1 MTHPVPAASPET
13 GRASAGPESTYRL
26 QFHAGFTFRDAAA
39 IVPYLHD
46 LGVTHLYASPYLKAR
61 PGSTHGYDV
70 IDHSCLN
77 PELGSEADYDAWVE
91 SMRGRGMG
99 HVLDTVPNHMGV
111 ATNDNAWWNDV
122 LEHGPR
128 SKYARHF
135 DVAWDASPRPEARGK
150 VLLPVLGGPY
160 GEVLENGEL
169 KLGREGRRWFVGYY
183 ERRFPIDPAT
193 APPEASDEA
202 VARYN
207 SSPDL
212 LDELLRRQNY
222 RLCYWRVASDEINYR
237 RFFDINELAALAME
251 REEVFHAAHDFIF
264 GLLKAGKLSGLRIDH
279 PDGLYDPKA
288 YFERLQRKYAR
299 EVLGDESRAAERRL
313 YVVAEKILAVDE
325 PLPHEWACH
334 GTSGYDFLNMA
345 NGLFVDGASADAFTR
360 LYDEWTGGRNDFDDL
375 VYRKK
380 KLILR
385 ISLASELHMLGRQLD
400 RLAQSHRRTQDFTFN
415 GLLHALR
422 ETIACFPVYR
432 SYVTADGVH
441 DADVRNTEL
450 AVERA
455 IARNPKTDPSAFRF
469 VADTVLLRGPLRNRE
484 DAVHFAGKFQQVT
497 APTTAKGIEDTAF
510 YLYNRLI
517 SLNEVGGEP
526 AHFGVPPEELHRY
539 FADRAKVWPYAMSA
553 LSTHDT
559 KRSEDVRAR
568 INVLSEVPDAWRWR
582 SGRWREMNARHRTTV
597 NGNPAPGP
605 NEEYLIYQTLVG
617 AWPIGADA
625 ADETFVGRIH
635 AYLEKALREAK
646 VFTSWTNPNAAYESA
661 VTDFVSRIL
670 DPDASGE
677 FLRNF
682 LEFQSQVSHWG
693 MLNSLSQV
701 LLKITAPGVPD
712 TYQGT
717 ELWDLS
723 LVDPDNRRPV
733 DYARRAKM
741 LDELRSRAEKA
752 GGDGVSLAR
761 ELLAEKE
768 DGRVK
773 LYVTW
778 KGLTCRRERTG
789 LFSAGEYVPVE
800 TQGDRGGHVFAF
812 ARRQGS
818 RLAVVAVPRLLTRLA
833 ADGATPVG
841 ESVWRDTELRIP
853 GVTPGHRLRNVLTG
867 ETVSA
872 GPSRGALRASD
883 AFGTFPVALLVSD
896 E

>member
-1 MTHPVPAASPET
+1 MTKTPGTRVK
-13 GRASAGPESTYRL
+13 SAPQSNRPESTYRL

-39 IVPYLHD
+39 VVPYLHD
-46 LGVTHLYASPYLKAR
+46 LGVTDCYASPYLKAR

-70 IDHSCLN
+70 IDHSSLN
-77 PELGSEADYDAWVE
+77 PELGGESDYEAWVE

-122 LEHGPR
+122 LEHGAR

-150 VLLPVLGGPY
+150 VLLPVLGAPY
-160 GEVLENGEL
+160 GEVLEKGEL
-169 KLGREGRRWFVGYY
+169 KLVREGRRWFVHYY

-202 VARYN
+202 VGRYN
-207 SSPDL
+207 ASPDL
-212 LDELLRRQNY
+212 LDGLLRRQNY

-237 RFFDINELAALAME
+237 RFFDINDLAALGME
-251 REEVFHAAHDFIF
+251 REEVFHAAHDFVF
-264 GLLKAGKLSGLRIDH
+264 GLLKSGKLSGLRIDH

-299 EVLGDESRAAERRL
+299 EVLGDESLAAERPL

-325 PLPHEWACH
+325 PLPQEWGCH

-345 NGLFVDGASADAFTR
+345 NGLFVDGANADAFTR
-360 LYDEWTGGRNDFDDL
+360 LYDEWTGERNDFDEL

-380 KLILR
+380 KLILK
-385 ISLASELHMLGRQLD
+385 ISLASELHMLAWQLD
-400 RLAQSHRRTQDFTFN
+400 RLAQSHRRTQDFTSN

-422 ETIACFPVYR
+422 EVIACFPVYR
-432 SYVTADGVH
+432 SYVTSAGVH
-441 DADVRNTEL
+441 GPDVRNTEL

-469 VADTVLLRGPLRNRE
+469 VGDTVLLRGPLGNRE
-484 DAVHFAGKFQQVT
+484 DVIYFAGKFQQVT

-539 FADRAKVWPYAMSA
+539 FAERQRLWPYAMSA

-568 INVLSEVPDAWRWR
+568 INVLSEIPAEWGERAR
-582 SGRWREMNARHRTTV
+582 RWREINAPHRTTLS
-597 NGNPAPGP
+597 GLPAPGP
-605 NEEYLIYQTLVG
+605 NEEYLIYQTLLG
-617 AWPIGADA
+617 AWPIGPVDG
-625 ADETFVGRIH
+625 TFVARVQ
-635 AYLEKALREAK
+635 AYLEKATREAK
-646 VFTSWTNPNAAYESA
+646 VFTSWTSPNADYEAA
-661 VTDFVSRIL
+661 VKEFVARIL
-670 DPDASGE
+670 DDRTGAE
-677 FLRNF
+677 FLQDFRS
-682 LEFQSQVSHWG
+682 FQARLSHWG

-701 LLKITAPGVPD
+701 LLKITAPGVAD

-733 DYARRAKM
+733 DYGRRVEM
-741 LDELRSRAEKA
+741 LGELRARAEKL
-752 GGDGVSLAR
+752 GGDVGSLAR
-761 ELLAEKE
+761 ELLAAKE

-773 LYVTW
+773 LFVTW
-778 KGLTCRRERTG
+778 KGLTCRRGRGG
-789 LFSAGEYVPVE
+789 LFSAGEYFPAE
-800 TQGDRGGHVFAF
+800 IRGQRRDNVFAF
-812 ARRQGS
+812 ARRDGE
-818 RLAVVAVPRLLTRLA
+818 RVAVVAVPRLLTRLA
-833 ADGATPVG
+833 GDGALPVG
-841 ESVWRDTELRIP
+841 ESVWRDTQIRIT
-853 GVTPGHRLRNVLTG
+853 GVNGDQRLRNVFTG
-867 ETVSA
+867 ETVPA
-872 GPSRGALRASD
+872 GGSDGVIRASD
-883 AFGTFPVALLVSD
+883 AFRTFPVALLVSD
-896 E
+896 Q

>member
-1 MTHPVPAASPET
+1 MSDNNSAAQST
-13 GRASAGPESTYRL
+13 RPESTYRL

-70 IDHSCLN
+70 IDHSSLN
-77 PELGSEADYDAWVE
+77 PELGGEADYDAWVE

-122 LEHGPR
+122 LEYGPR

-150 VLLPVLGGPY
+150 VLLPVLGAPY
-160 GEVLENGEL
+160 GEVLEKGEL
-169 KLGREGRRWFVGYY
+169 KLGREGRRWYVGYY

-193 APPEASDEA
+193 APPEASDET
-202 VARYN
+202 VRRYN
-207 SSPDL
+207 GSPDL

-237 RFFDINELAALAME
+237 RFFDINDLAALGME
-251 REEVFHAAHDFIF
+251 REEVFHAAHDFVF
-264 GLLKAGKLSGLRIDH
+264 GLLKAGKLSGLRVDH

-299 EVLGDESRAAERRL
+299 EVLGDETRAAERPL

-325 PLPHEWACH
+325 PLPQEWACH
-334 GTSGYDFLNMA
+334 GTSGYDFINMA
-345 NGLFVDGASADAFTR
+345 NGLFVDGSNADAFTR
-360 LYDEWTGGRNDFDDL
+360 LYDEWTGERNDFDDL

-380 KLILR
+380 KLILE
-385 ISLASELHMLGRQLD
+385 ISLASELHMLTRQLD
-400 RLAQSHRRTQDFTFN
+400 RLAQLNRRTQDFTFN

-422 ETIACFPVYR
+422 EVIACFPVYR
-432 SYVTADGVH
+432 SYVTAEGVH
-441 DADVRNTEL
+441 DADVRSTEL

-455 IARNPKTDPSAFRF
+455 IARNPKTDPSASRF
-469 VADTVLLRGPLRNRE
+469 VADTVLLRGPLGSRE
-484 DAVHFAGKFQQVT
+484 DVVHFAGKFQQVT

-539 FADRAKVWPYAMSA
+539 FADRQKLWPYAMSA

-568 INVLSEVPDAWRWR
+568 INVLSEMPAEWGEYVRRWH
-582 SGRWREMNARHRTTV
+582 EINAPHHATV
-597 NGNPAPGP
+597 AGQPAPGP
-605 NEEYLIYQTLVG
+605 NEEYLIYQTLLG
-617 AWPIGADA
+617 AWPIGPV
-625 ADETFVGRIH
+625 DETFVARVQ
-635 AYLEKALREAK
+635 AYLEKATREAK
-646 VFTSWTNPNAAYESA
+646 VFTSWTNPNAEYESA
-661 VTDFVSRIL
+661 VKDFLARIV
-670 DPDASGE
+670 DGRSGAE
-677 FLRNF
+677 FLRDF
-682 LEFQSQVSHWG
+682 VPFQARLSHWG

-701 LLKITAPGVPD
+701 LLKLTAPGVPD

-733 DYARRAKM
+733 DYGKRVEM
-741 LDELRSRAEKA
+741 LGELRSRAEKP
-752 GGDGVSLAR
+752 GGDLASLAR
-761 ELLAEKE
+761 ELLAAKE

-778 KGLTCRRERTG
+778 RGLTCRRERAG
-789 LFSAGEYVPVE
+789 LFSAGEYLPAE
-800 TQGDRGGHVFAF
+800 IRGQRRDHVFAF
-812 ARRQGS
+812 ARRDGG

-833 ADGATPVG
+833 GDGALPVG
-841 ESVWRDTELRIP
+841 ESVWRDTQLRIP
-853 GVTPGHRLRNVLTG
+853 GVAGGRSLRNLFTG
-867 ETVSA
+867 ETMSVD
-872 GPSRGALRASD
+872 RMNGALRAGD
-883 AFGTFPVALLVSD
+883 VFATFPVALLVSD